1 MSREQISNS
10 SPLRTDA
17 IPIEIQCADLIGQRL
32 LNIYGYQQHSL
43 AVLDLDDD
51 ESSWWLEFEGNIWA
65 TVKSFIPPV
74 FIDTTF
80 GLQFRFYH
88 AMQFPL
94 SNSAAFTKNPP
105 ELAPLLGL
113 QLLEQME
120 SLFDSTQLFM
130 RALRLGF
137 GNSDQV
143 TTELLV
149 GYLDTP
155 KDEFGQGMAAKAI
168 ALETSRRAKQP
179 LDKNIDRLMSRLLA
193 ISKARQE
200 KNATEQR
207 AFWQSGWATPFHVAR
222 KITGVLLIILGLV
235 LLWEMVTMLSSNDYT
250 LKVLFGFGGVAL
262 MLIIGGVLCLITKR
276 GEDAL
281 K

>member
-1 MSREQISNS
+1 MNQQTIIAASQ
-10 SPLRTDA
+10 SPIDA
-17 IPIEIQCADLIGQRL
+17 IPLDIQCADLIGQRL
-32 LNIYGYQQHSL
+32 LNIYGYQQQNL
-43 AVLDLDDD
+43 PILDLEDD

-65 TVKSFIPPV
+65 TVQSYIPPAFV
-74 FIDTTF
+74 DITF

-94 SNSAAFTKNPP
+94 RSSAAFTKNPP

-120 SLFDSTQLFM
+120 SLFDSTQLFT

-143 TTELLV
+143 TTELLI
-149 GYLDTP
+149 GYLDIP

-193 ISKARQE
+193 ISKARQG
-200 KNATEQR
+200 KNETEQR
-207 AFWQSGWATPFHVAR
+207 AFWQSGRATPFHVAR
-222 KITGVLLIILGLV
+222 KITGVLLITLGL
-235 LLWEMVTMLSSNDYT
+235 LLAWEMTTMLAPSDFT
-250 LKVLFGFGGVAL
+250 GKVLFGFGGIAL
-262 MLIIGGVLCLITKR
+262 MLIMGGVLCLIAKR